1 MKRGAA
7 GNVRAIR
14 PMRILLVTDDDK
26 YADEVALAAS
36 LRGAELE
43 LAAVGD
49 DLDAATSRHLPN
61 VIVLDA
67 HDSLARTSRT
77 ASIFAALYP
86 RIAVVI
92 VANRASE
99 RGAGGIR
106 VVDKWRS
113 AERLLHE
120 LELVFLGLG
129 SPATR
134 GRERAEGGQRSE
146 S

>member
-1 MKRGAA
+1 MNRRAIN
-7 GNVRAIR
+7 NVRAIR
-14 PMRILLVTDDDK
+14 PMRILLVTDDDN

-67 HDSLARTSRT
+67 HDALARTSRT

-86 RIAVVI
+86 RIAIVI

-99 RGAGGIR
+99 SGSGGIR

-120 LELVFLGLG
+120 LELAFLGLG
-129 SPATR
+129 SPAAR
-134 GRERAEGGQRSE
+134 RRERAERVHRSE
-146 S
+146 G

>member
-1 MKRGAA
+1 MIQRAA
-7 GNVRAIR
+7 NNVRAIR
-14 PMRILLVTDDDK
+14 PMRILLVTDDDN

-43 LAAVGD
+43 RVAVGD
-49 DLDAATSRHLPN
+49 DLDVATSRHLPN

-67 HDSLARTSRT
+67 HDALARTSRT

-86 RIAVVI
+86 RIAIVI

-99 RGAGGIR
+99 RGGGGIR

-120 LELVFLGLG
+120 LELAFLGLG
-129 SPATR
+129 SPVAPS
-134 GRERAEGGQRSE
+134 RERAEGGRRSE
-146 S
+146 R